1 MKNEHIIIY
10 GGSSLISKELI
21 KMLSKSCNQ
30 FTIFCRKKNDVE
42 NNLKE
47 ISIEKLKINIYETDI
62 MNLEKN
68 FSIVENLENNIS
80 GLIWISGFTGNAE
93 KEFLD
98 PVKCEKNIRVN
109 FLNPILITNKIIP
122 KMLLDGNSFIVA
134 ISSVAGLRGR
144 AKQLFYSSAKS
155 GLISYFSG
163 LRQKLENKKI
173 HVLTVI
179 PGYINTKT
187 FQNEGRSGPSFLIS
201 SPEQSA
207 KIIYKAIKSK
217 KEIVYINFLWRIIMF
232 CINLIPEKV
241 FKKFNF

>member
-21 KMLSKSCNQ
+21 KMLSKNCNQ

-42 NNLKE
+42 NNLKGIMPE
-47 ISIEKLKINIYETDI
+47 NFKINIYETDI
-62 MNLEKN
+62 MDLEKN

-98 PVKCEKNIRVN
+98 TAMGEKNIRVN

-122 KMLLDGNSFIVA
+122 KMLTDGNSFIVA
-134 ISSVAGLRGR
+134 VSSVAGIRGR

-179 PGYINTKT
+179 PGYMNTKT
-187 FQNEGRSGPSFLIS
+187 FQDEGRKGPSFLIS
-201 SPEQSA
+201 SPEQAA
-207 KIIYKAIKSK
+207 KIIYKGIKSK

-232 CINLIPEKV
+232 CINLIPEKI
-241 FKKFNF
+241 FKKLSF